1 MAGIIR
7 SPLANADIVEIWAYI
22 ADDNS
27 AAADRLITRFDEIFR
42 HLLAQPLIGKAT
54 DELGANIRFFPTG
67 SYLIFYRPVGAN
79 IEIVRV
85 LHGARDISA
94 EFFRD

>member
-1 MAGIIR
+1 MAEIIR
-7 SPLANADIVEIWAYI
+7 APLAKADIIEIWAYI

-27 AAADRLITRFDEIFR
+27 VAADRLIARFDDVFR
-42 HLLAQPLIGKAT
+42 RLLAQPLIGKAT
-54 DELGANIRFFPTG
+54 DELGADIRFFPTG
-67 SYLIFYRPVGAN
+67 SYLIFYRPVGEN
-79 IEIVRV
+79 IENVRV